1 MKEKI
6 ISISLIV
13 LIVCFI
19 PIFITTIIKG
29 IPKEEKQKTEIE
41 SKEGIKV
48 MVDGKEN
55 TMNLNDYLIG
65 VVAAEMPVNFN
76 DEALKAQAVAARTFT
91 LKKLEQDSKHIFN
104 NTEQAYITKEK
115 MEESWGS
122 DNFAKN
128 YNKIR
133 SAVVDTN
140 NEVVVYQEDLIEA
153 VFHSTSA
160 GMTQSAKDVW
170 GEEIPYLVSVNSS
183 EDMNSPEYLHTKTFT
198 QQEFVSMLNEHIED
212 FQTYTNDVI
221 NEIQIISRTPEGYI
235 SQIQIGNKILEGEE
249 VRSYLGL
256 ESSNFNIDSVDG
268 NIEVSCKGYGHGVGM
283 SQYGANDLAK
293 NGYSYK
299 DILKHYYSNTEI
311 RLCE

>member
-19 PIFITTIIKG
+19 PIFITTMIKG
-29 IPKEEKQKTEIE
+29 IPKEKQNTEIKNKE
-41 SKEGIKV
+41 SVKV
-48 MVDGKEN
+48 MVNNEEN
-55 TMNLNDYLIG
+55 TMNLNEYLIG
-65 VVAAEMPVNFN
+65 VVAAEMPADFY

-104 NTEQAYITKEK
+104 NEEQAYITKDK

-122 DNFAKN
+122 DNFPKN

-140 NEVVVYQEDLIEA
+140 NEVVVYEEDLIEA

-170 GEEIPYLVSVNSS
+170 GEEIPYLVSVDSI
-183 EDMNSPEYLHTKTFT
+183 EDTNSPEYLHTKTFT
-198 QQEFVSMLNEHIED
+198 KQEFISIMKEHLED

-235 SQIQIGNKILEGEE
+235 SQIQVGNKILEGEE
-249 VRSYLGL
+249 VRKYLEL
-256 ESSNFNIDSVDG
+256 ESSNFNINSVEG
-268 NIEVSCKGYGHGVGM
+268 NLEISCKGYGHGVGM
-283 SQYGANDLAK
+283 SQYGANYLAK

-299 DILKHYYSNTEI
+299 DILKHYYLDTEI
-311 RLCE
+311 KLCE

>member
-19 PIFITTIIKG
+19 PIFITTMIKG
-29 IPKEEKQKTEIE
+29 IPKEKQNTEIKNKE
-41 SKEGIKV
+41 SVKV
-48 MVDGKEN
+48 MVNNEEN
-55 TMNLNDYLIG
+55 TMNLNEYLIG
-65 VVAAEMPVNFN
+65 VVAAEMPADFY

-104 NTEQAYITKEK
+104 NEEQAYITKDK

-122 DNFAKN
+122 DNFPKN

-140 NEVVVYQEDLIEA
+140 NEVVVYEEDLIEA

-170 GEEIPYLVSVNSS
+170 GEEIPYLVSVDSI
-183 EDMNSPEYLHTKTFT
+183 EDTNSPEFLHTKIFT
-198 QQEFVSMLNEHIED
+198 KQEFISIMKEHLED

-235 SQIQIGNKILEGEE
+235 SQIQVGNKILEGEE
-249 VRSYLGL
+249 VRKYLEL
-256 ESSNFNIDSVDG
+256 ESSNFNINSVEG
-268 NIEVSCKGYGHGVGM
+268 NLEISCKGYGHGVGM
-283 SQYGANDLAK
+283 SQYGANYLAK

-299 DILKHYYSNTEI
+299 DILKHYYSDTEI
-311 RLCE
+311 KLCE

>member
-13 LIVCFI
+13 IIVCFI

-29 IPKEEKQKTEIE
+29 IPKEEKQNTEIE
-41 SKEGIKV
+41 NKKDIKV
-48 MVDGKEN
+48 MVDGKEIS
-55 TMNLNDYLIG
+55 MNLNDYLIG
-65 VVAAEMPVNFN
+65 VVAAEMPVSFY
-76 DEALKAQAVAARTFT
+76 DEALKAQAVAARTFA
-91 LKKLEQDSKHIFN
+91 LKKLEKDSKHIFN
-104 NTEQAYITKEK
+104 NNEQAYITKEK

-122 DNFAKN
+122 DNFPKN

-170 GEEIPYLVSVNSS
+170 GEEIPYLISVSSS
-183 EDMNSPEYLHTKTFT
+183 DDVNSPEYSHTQTFT
-198 QQEFVSMLNEHIED
+198 QQEFVSLLNEHIED
-212 FQTYTNDVI
+212 FQTYTNDVF
-221 NEIQIISRTPEGYI
+221 NEIQIISRTSEGYI

-256 ESSNFNIDSVDG
+256 ESSNFNVDSVDG

-311 RLCE
+311 GLCE